1 MSSIP
6 NSFSHV
12 LLRTFYDRF
21 SPRGKRPL
29 NPFQRSA
36 QACAFYEVVFL
47 ASKTKASPV
56 SAAGHSVTDP
66 ALKVIKKKNKAKP
79 ANIPRCTPG
88 SFWQGK
94 ASPPCPRPFRNP
106 SSGRRARQTDGRTDG
121 GGGGKGGGSPAG
133 SRAAF
138 PHRGELDARANS
150 PDPFSREWETQAFA
164 RTFKADGCCRAETRR
179 PLAPARTAWDAGSR
193 RRHANASL
201 APSVSEPS
209 LSRRPDL
216 WQPLS
221 RRQLEDAAC
230 WRAVTALG

>member
-106 SSGRRARQTDGRTDG
+106 SSGRRARRTDGRTDG
-121 GGGGKGGGSPAG
+121 GGGKGGGPPRARAQPSPTGGSWTRALTAPTLFLVSGKRRLSQERSRPTAAAEPKRDGPSLLHELHGTQAPDGGTLTPASPRPSRSRASRDAQTSGNPSAAG
-133 SRAAF
+133 SSKTL
-138 PHRGELDARANS
+138 PVGG
-150 PDPFSREWETQAFA
+150 Q
-164 RTFKADGCCRAETRR
+164 
-179 PLAPARTAWDAGSR
+179 
-193 RRHANASL
+193 
-201 APSVSEPS
+201 
-209 LSRRPDL
+209 
-216 WQPLS
+216 
-221 RRQLEDAAC
+221 
-230 WRAVTALG
+230 